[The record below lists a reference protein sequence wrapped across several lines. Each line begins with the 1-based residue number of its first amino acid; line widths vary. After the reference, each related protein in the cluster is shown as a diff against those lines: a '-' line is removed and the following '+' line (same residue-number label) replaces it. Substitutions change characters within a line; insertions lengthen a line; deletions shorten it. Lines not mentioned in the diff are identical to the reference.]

1 MNTILHNFRRQAQ
14 RWGLK
19 IYKLTDPERQFE
31 QETDF
36 YKETFGICHRLIS
49 LPESVLLISPISGKR
64 YIKSED
70 SQIFIVIQKDNI
82 DIVNHTYSYSIKV
95 NGTNLYE
102 KIARIFDAEV
112 ESRREDMESEIRK
125 NVTHSLKEI
134 YKNLSSE
141 KSIK

>member
-19 IYKLTDPERQFE
+19 IYKLTDPERNFE
-31 QETDF
+31 QDTDF

-49 LPESVLLISPISGKR
+49 LESSVLLISPISGKR

-70 SQIFIVIQKDNI
+70 NQIFIVIQRDNI

-112 ESRREDMESEIRK
+112 ESRREKMETEIRK
-125 NVTHSLKEI
+125 NVTHSLKAI
-134 YKNLSSE
+134 YKNLSNEQSV
-141 KSIK
+141 K

>member
-1 MNTILHNFRRQAQ
+1 MNTILHNFRRNAQ

-19 IYKLTDPERQFE
+19 IYKLTDPERNFE
-31 QETDF
+31 QDTDF

-49 LPESVLLISPISGKR
+49 LESSVLLISPISGKR

-70 SQIFIVIQKDNI
+70 SQIFIVIQKDTI

-112 ESRREDMESEIRK
+112 ESRREKMETEIRK
-125 NVTHSLKEI
+125 NVTHSLKAI
-134 YKNLSSE
+134 YKNLSNEQSV
-141 KSIK
+141 K